1 MTLKLLIYKAVM
13 DGLLLE
19 EIPLTSYYYEGKLR
33 GLLAEHVTA
42 YTGEDLLSKMNAGQ
56 AV

>member
-1 MTLKLLIYKAVM
+1 M

-33 GLLAEHVTA
+33 ELLTEHVTA

-56 AV
+56 AI

>member
-1 MTLKLLIYKAVM
+1 MAIKLLIHKALM

-19 EIPLTSYYYEGKLR
+19 EIPLTSYYYEGKPR

-42 YTGEDLLSKMNAGQ
+42 YKGEDLLSKMNAGQ
-56 AV
+56 AI

>member
-1 MTLKLLIYKAVM
+1 MTIKLLIHKAVM

-33 GLLAEHVTA
+33 ELLAEHVTA

-56 AV
+56 AI

>member
-1 MTLKLLIYKAVM
+1 MAIKLLIHKALM

-33 GLLAEHVTA
+33 GLFAEHVTA

-56 AV
+56 AI